1 MPGFRHPDMSGSLD
15 LTTIEAAIPQDAM
28 TRGMFFADIADAL
41 RKRGLPPPE
50 KPYNAFGNYAQR
62 DFILF
67 AGTAAR
73 TIHPDCTQREA
84 LRRLG
89 QSAYPTFK
97 QNILGKV
104 MFGVLGNDVG
114 AIMKLVPKGYAATL
128 THGRAEYVEGG
139 PGFAHIKLTDIH
151 TFLDS
156 YQVGLFEGTL
166 LACEKR
172 GSVKVRY
179 SSPTSGEFYVEWT

>member
-1 MPGFRHPDMSGSLD
+1 MLGFRAPDMSGSLD
-15 LTTIEAAIPQDAM
+15 LVAMEAEVPKEAM

-41 RKRGLPPPE
+41 KRRGLPPAE
-50 KPYNAFGNYAQR
+50 KPYNAFGNYPQR

-73 TIHPDCTQREA
+73 TIFPECSQREA
-84 LRRLG
+84 LRRIG
-89 QSAYPTFK
+89 QLAYPTFK

-104 MFGVLGNDVG
+104 MFGVLGNDVS

-128 THGRAEYVEGG
+128 SHGRADYINGG
-139 PGFAHIKLTDIH
+139 PNFAHIKLSDIH

-166 LACEKR
+166 LACERK
-172 GSVKVRY
+172 GSVKVKM
-179 SSPTSGEFYVEWT
+179 SSPTSGEFYIEWT